1 MRVLFITKGDFIDK
15 QNEGGLACRY
25 RNYYLLQK
33 TAGKNNVYV
42 CAVVPYKKENKEN
55 IKYIYDKQTLVS
67 RYINYL
73 GMRDGISKRTE
84 QEIVDYISEI
94 NPDYIF
100 YDGSTWGNIAEKIN
114 DKENTI
120 VFFHNI
126 ERQYTLERVKKG
138 NILCL
143 LRYWAT
149 CKCER
154 KQIENV
160 EKYNVPCVVTLNQFV
175 TDTEA
180 ELEYVK
186 RFCEERGCRF
196 ALSQVW
202 EKGGEGGIELAKK
215 VVETVETEESH
226 FQCLYEDSL
235 SLREKMETVAKEI
248 YGAREVIY
256 DKVVQTQ
263 IDHLEALGFGT
274 MPVCMAKNQYSLSDD
289 PTLLGRPRDFSIH
302 IRDVYVSAGAGFVV
316 AITGT
321 VMTMPGLP
329 KVPAAERIDVDE
341 DGKITGL
348 F

>member
-1 MRVLFITKGDFIDK
+1 MYKR
-15 QNEGGLACRY
+15 Q
-25 RNYYLLQK
+25 
-33 TAGKNNVYV
+33 GKNNVYV

-160 EKYNVPCVVTLNQFV
+160 EKYICLNDRDNKLLEEYYSREANLILPITFSDLWKAGEYGNEREEFLLFVGSYFDANVQGIKWFV
-175 TDTEA
+175 
-180 ELEYVK
+180 
-186 RFCEERGCRF
+186 
-196 ALSQVW
+196 
-202 EKGGEGGIELAKK
+202 
-215 VVETVETEESH
+215 
-226 FQCLYEDSL
+226 
-235 SLREKMETVAKEI
+235 KM
-248 YGAREVIY
+248 
-256 DKVVQTQ
+256 
-263 IDHLEALGFGT
+263 
-274 MPVCMAKNQYSLSDD
+274 C
-289 PTLLGRPRDFSIH
+289 
-302 IRDVYVSAGAGFVV
+302 IRDRNMSAVL
-316 AITGT
+316 I
-321 VMTMPGLP
+321 
-329 KVPAAERIDVDE
+329 
-341 DGKITGL
+341 
-348 F
+348 